1 MVVDSVASPFRH
13 GFTDMGMRN
22 RILSGM
28 AQNLIKM
35 AALHN
40 IAVSKSPIA
49 HLEQLDL

>member
-13 GFTDMGMRN
+13 GFSDMGMRN

-35 AALHN
+35 ATLN
-40 IAVSKSPIA
+40 DLAVSLS
-49 HLEQLDL
+49 HCYYTST